1 MAAPARTERPA
12 AGGRLARLARRGP
25 GGPFDRRTWRSPL
38 RGPWLTS
45 VLGLVLLVGLPV
57 MTVTGLLS
65 YAAYDPALGGSNEQT
80 PTRGLLGALLVFDWP
95 TSPSWL
101 YRVNQG
107 THVLLGLALVP
118 VVLAKLWSVAPKL
131 FDWPPV
137 RSPAQALE
145 RAGLLLLVGSILF
158 LLVTGVMNIQYDY
171 AFGFSFYTGHFYAS
185 WVFLAAFVAHVAIK
199 TPTLVRALRSRSFR
213 QELRTP
219 VSATRPEPPDP
230 DELVSPDPAEPTM
243 SRRGALAL
251 TGGASLTVVALTAG
265 QSIDPLRRTALLA
278 PRGQVTGSGS
288 NDFQVNTTFA
298 DAAIDVAATRGSWTL
313 TLTGPSG
320 APTVL
325 SRGDLL
331 ALPQRTHELPIACV
345 EGWSTSQAWTG
356 VPLRALAELVGGR
369 DVDEVF
375 LTSLQQGGAFSTMS
389 VTGGQLR
396 DPRTMVALQ
405 VNGAD
410 LSLDHGFPARLIV
423 PAAPGVRNTKW
434 LSTIAFGGRQSP
446 GSARR

>member
-1 MAAPARTERPA
+1 MAAPADTRD
-12 AGGRLARLARRGP
+12 RLAGLARRGP
-25 GGPFDRRTWRSPL
+25 GGPFDRASWRSPL

-57 MTVTGLLS
+57 MTLTGLLS
-65 YAAYDPALGGSNEQT
+65 YAAYDPGLGGSNDQT
-80 PTRGLLGALLVFDWP
+80 PARGLLGAFLVFDWP

-118 VVLAKLWSVAPKL
+118 IVLAKLWSVAPKL
-131 FDWPPV
+131 FEWPPV
-137 RSPAQALE
+137 RSVAHALE

-158 LLVTGVMNIQYDY
+158 LLLTGVMNIQYDY

-185 WVFLAAFVAHVAIK
+185 WVFLAAFGAHVAIK
-199 TPTLVRALRSRSFR
+199 MPALVRALRSRSFR

-219 VSATRPEPPDP
+219 VARTEAEPPDP
-230 DELVSPDPAEPTM
+230 DALVSPDPAEPTM
-243 SRRGALAL
+243 SRRGVLAL
-251 TGGASLTVVALTAG
+251 TGGASLTLVALSAG

-278 PRGQVTGSGS
+278 PRGQVTGDGP

-298 DAAIDVAATRGSWTL
+298 DARIDEAVTRAGWSL
-313 TLTGPSG
+313 ALAGPG
-320 APTVL
+320 GRTTL

-331 ALPQRTHELPIACV
+331 ALPQATHELPIACV
-345 EGWSTSQAWTG
+345 EGWSTSQLWTG
-356 VPLRALAELVGGR
+356 VPLRELAALVDGG
-369 DVDEVF
+369 DVDSVF
-375 LTSLQQGGAFSTMS
+375 LESLQQGGAFSTMS
-389 VTGGQLR
+389 ITGGQLR
-396 DPRTMVALQ
+396 EPRTLVALQ

-410 LSLDHGFPARLIV
+410 LSLDHGFPARLII

-434 LSTIAFGGRQSP
+434 LSTITFGG
-446 GSARR
+446 AA